1 MLKRASYFWAA
12 AIGLLSIVISLERA
26 IPRDTFGDMIPE
38 LGLLHSMLEH
48 IFKFLT
54 GVLVFSVVD
63 KYLLPDLNIKDLLL
77 GGGPYGKSGEGQVR
91 AAGIMAWGLIFAIVL
106 YSFMVVL

>member
-1 MLKRASYFWAA
+1 MLKKAGQLWLA
-12 AIGLLSIVISLERA
+12 AISLLGLTIFLEGV

-38 LGLLHSMLEH
+38 LGLIHSMLEH

-54 GVLVFSVVD
+54 GVLIFSVID
-63 KYLLPDLNIKDLLL
+63 KVLLPDLDITDLLL
-77 GGGPYGKSGEGQVR
+77 GEGHWGRIGQDFAR
-91 AAGIMAWGLIFAIVL
+91 AAAILVWGMIFAVVL